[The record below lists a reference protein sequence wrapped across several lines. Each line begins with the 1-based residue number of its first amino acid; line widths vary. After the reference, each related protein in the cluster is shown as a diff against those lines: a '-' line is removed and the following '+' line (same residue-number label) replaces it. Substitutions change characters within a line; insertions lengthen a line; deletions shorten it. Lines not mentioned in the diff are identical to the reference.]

1 MVKNYRNVK
10 RNLKYSNLF
19 FFHIWG
25 TVIVAKKTILSRIS
39 TRGAVGLESWNLLT
53 IRFIFEGVFIFS
65 QIVTAILDKNELLQE
80 E

>member
-10 RNLKYSNLF
+10 RNLNYSNLF